1 MSGTQGQ
8 NLIILLAKINGTIIL
23 VRKAVDKT
31 LDTAVFGCF
40 GGAAVSEILVLITF
54 GGKAIAANSIAAM
67 PHLMPTIAMTSCKAD
82 IVDRTLVV
90 ISSAHYCLGG
100 ISCLR

>member
-40 GGAAVSEILVLITF
+40 GGAAVVEILALVMF
-54 GGKAIAANSIAAM
+54 GCRAIAANSVTAM
-67 PHLMPTIAMTSCKAD
+67 SHLVPTIAMTSCKAD
-82 IVDRTLVV
+82 IVTLV
-90 ISSAHYCLGG
+90 L
-100 ISCLR
+100 